1 MICLMYRRN
10 KKVLFIRL
18 VYACCDIRN
27 FQFNCLLMLDW
38 DSNTIFNDLHID
50 KGGTKTYFQGL
61 SNDVSEVENLS
72 YLLKFYLVGLGT

>member
-50 KGGTKTYFQGL
+50 KGTNDIFKACLVMFLGL
-61 SNDVSEVENLS
+61 RNSVIC
-72 YLLKFYLVGLGT
+72 